1 MTTIITTNSLNDNA
15 AKHVLG
21 QINELETSLVGL
33 AIEVEGAD
41 KTHWRTKETLSI
53 IADSEARKAELIAHL
68 NECFNLDYSSEL
80 HMTVAQLEQALYSL
94 KNCDNP
100 EWRSAMWMSEEEAE
114 KAKAGFKARVAE
126 FKSVLSEKFGVIE
139 DTLSSYE

>member
-41 KTHWRTKETLSI
+41 KNHWRTKETLSI
-53 IADSEARKAELIAHL
+53 IADSEARKSDLIAHL
-68 NECFNLDYSSEL
+68 NERFNLDYSPEL

-114 KAKAGFKARVAE
+114 KAKAGFEARVAE
-126 FKSVLSEKFGVIE
+126 FKSVLSEKFGVSE
-139 DTLSSYE
+139 DTLSSY